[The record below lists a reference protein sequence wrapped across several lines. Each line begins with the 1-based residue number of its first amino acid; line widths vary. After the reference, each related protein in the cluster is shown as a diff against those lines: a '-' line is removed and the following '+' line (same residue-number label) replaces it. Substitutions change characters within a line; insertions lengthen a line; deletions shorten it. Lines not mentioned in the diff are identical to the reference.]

1 MLAGTKIELQCKE
14 KLIRCNTFLVVLRQ
28 ARLKDGFHFSN
39 CNSDLYTDSMLCG
52 SASDYSEQHGGSKT
66 NFQYQ
71 GLQRCWQSIFDIQR
85 SRWKRQNWKDLLS
98 RNTYL
103 LSLYSPSSALYSSC
117 KKVKIL
123 PTAVENEKWE
133 KNLPIH

>member
-28 ARLKDGFHFSN
+28 ARFKDGFHFSN
-39 CNSDLYTDSMLCG
+39 CNSDLCTDSNLSG
-52 SASDYSEQHGGSKT
+52 SASGGRKINS
-66 NFQYQ
+66 QYQ
-71 GLQRCWQSIFDIQR
+71 GLQRCWQSIFDIQG
-85 SRWKRQNWKDLLS
+85 SRWKRKNRKDLLS

-103 LSLYSPSSALYSSC
+103 LSLYSSTGTLYSCC

-123 PTAVENEKWE
+123 STTVENEKRKE
-133 KNLPIH
+133 HLQVH